1 MDSTLHTFIFYKST
15 HQNSTVVYLVGV
27 KYSGWLGKDS
37 LIVLVSVGGPW
48 SCIWYPRSELASGI
62 PLIKCPHLQVAIVS

>member
-1 MDSTLHTFIFYKST
+1 MDSTLHTFHKST
-15 HQNSTVVYLVGV
+15 HQNSTVVYFVGV

-37 LIVLVSVGGPW
+37 LIVLVSVSGPW

-62 PLIKCPHLQVAIVS
+62 PLIKCPLLHFCKLS